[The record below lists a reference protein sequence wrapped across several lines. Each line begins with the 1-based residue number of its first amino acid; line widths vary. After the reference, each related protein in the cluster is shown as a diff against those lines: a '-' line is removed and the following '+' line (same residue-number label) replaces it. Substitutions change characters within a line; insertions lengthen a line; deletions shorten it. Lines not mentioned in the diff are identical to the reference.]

1 MSNKY
6 IKIRKYKSIQNIE
19 ANIVL
24 LPLAYASSVSAIKK
38 KQIRNLFTRTSRIK
52 GEKGLFIRGMTN
64 DISVT
69 KEATQLQ
76 GRTPACLDKPVL
88 IAHEIDSTGYS
99 LRPLCC
105 RGQLRL
111 CLGFY
116 CCRLHCRHQSYRK
129 DCWLCCCAVLST
141 VQGAGAV
148 VVAKSTQ
155 QLAPDPRFSHKA
167 AQLIDAST

>member
-1 MSNKY
+1 MLVPFLPS
-6 IKIRKYKSIQNIE
+6 KI
-19 ANIVL
+19 ANSKPFYPHQL
-24 LPLAYASSVSAIKK
+24 NQRGKRALYSRHDERH
-38 KQIRNLFTRTSRIK
+38 IRNKRSNTAK
-52 GEKGLFIRGMTN
+52 
-64 DISVT
+64 
-69 KEATQLQ
+69 

-116 CCRLHCRHQSYRK
+116 CCRLHCRHQSYQK
-129 DCWLCCCAVLST
+129 DCWLCCCAVLSK

-148 VVAKSTQ
+148 VVAKSAQ